1 MSSRTAATCFCV
13 CLSLGVSTTPT
24 TAPPPV
30 QPSTDP
36 IVESRNE
43 ATSSSSNVLDS
54 FRERDK
60 GSKYLSSLNDINKS
74 EHKSLDAGGKGP
86 RQEWPPSTA
95 CE

>member
-1 MSSRTAATCFCV
+1 MQ
-13 CLSLGVSTTPT
+13 STHPTPI
-24 TAPPPV
+24 PV
-30 QPSTDP
+30 NNLTSPIHP

-95 CE
+95 CEYTAEKKGEEC